1 MRTAVAPV
9 AHAFSDVVD
18 RDAGLADLLRV
29 VVEEMNQARAEAQ
42 ALEDRAYRISKDA
55 WGTTPRAQVAA
66 D

>member
-1 MRTAVAPV
+1 MLVARKTLS
-9 AHAFSDVVD
+9 A
-18 RDAGLADLLRV
+18 
-29 VVEEMNQARAEAQ
+29 EEMNQARAEAQ